1 MRKFR
6 ILCISLLVV
15 FFAGMAQRLV
25 VDSLYGYRMGE
36 GIARHSMSRDLVEDT
51 HVSLDVK
58 LDEFSRIEP
67 NAVNGFTGDSV
78 IVIPERVSVAAFA
91 EAGSAGCRSD
101 MVLGIVSGILNFLL
115 LGILLAVVKR
125 FYSRMFGMKKT
136 TRQRP
141 YDLVILTTLWL
152 IFPARFIA
160 ESFTSGA
167 NGGGSFLTHGAG
179 EVFASFLPVEH
190 LSYGAWWVY
199 SSLLG
204 LFFLLLPFSRYMH
217 IPTEMVFIFLKNWGV
232 QQRKTYNTFSEV
244 QVNACSRCGIC
255 INTCQLNTSCNI
267 NDTQP
272 VYFLRRLRNGEPYAA
287 QAEDCLLCG
296 PEHRSVGDGSGKEP
310 HKVGKGYV

>member
-115 LGILLAVVKR
+115 LGIFFVIMGISRRKQKGWPIILIVLGIVFVLIAV
-125 FYSRMFGMKKT
+125 Y
-136 TRQRP
+136 
-141 YDLVILTTLWL
+141 
-152 IFPARFIA
+152 
-160 ESFTSGA
+160 
-167 NGGGSFLTHGAG
+167 
-179 EVFASFLPVEH
+179 
-190 LSYGAWWVY
+190 
-199 SSLLG
+199 LG
-204 LFFLLLPFSRYMH
+204 WP
-217 IPTEMVFIFLKNWGV
+217 K
-232 QQRKTYNTFSEV
+232 
-244 QVNACSRCGIC
+244 
-255 INTCQLNTSCNI
+255 
-267 NDTQP
+267 
-272 VYFLRRLRNGEPYAA
+272 
-287 QAEDCLLCG
+287 
-296 PEHRSVGDGSGKEP
+296 
-310 HKVGKGYV
+310 